1 MLKTFIL
8 INLKN
13 LSKEINKMA
22 KHTYILSVKYRIP
35 YLNIVSLQKY
45 SSSPVDIKVVSNVN
59 LPKLFLRGDFFIRE
73 QQPFA

>member
-45 SSSPVDIKVVSNVN
+45 SSSPVDIKVVSNVECRN
-59 LPKLFLRGDFFIRE
+59 ILKPPKTFSEGSFFYT
-73 QQPFA
+73 